1 MAVVKAI
8 TSGHCGIASHSTSE
22 QTIQRAPLMG
32 EEDDVGFK
40 ISGNAPF
47 YEGLYIYIKISN
59 NNVTYKIYISSLTI

>member
-1 MAVVKAI
+1 MGQTSAGMSAGELMAVVKAI

-32 EEDDVGFK
+32 EEDDVGFN

-47 YEGLYIYIKISN
+47 YEGL
-59 NNVTYKIYISSLTI
+59 